1 MIAPALTLVLFNKK
15 LRILPINVGRTNVQN
30 SLDFVTALLVDRH
43 KRGRLRHRGAKLAQ
57 MLLKKRMSELQQEI
71 KMNKRDLFNI
81 FKMSIFTL
89 AITYLFVLS
98 KFNFDFSKVN
108 ILKVLGFFPIV
119 FISLLFCFYLGRML
133 KDK

>member
-1 MIAPALTLVLFNKK
+1 
-15 LRILPINVGRTNVQN
+15 
-30 SLDFVTALLVDRH
+30 
-43 KRGRLRHRGAKLAQ
+43 
-57 MLLKKRMSELQQEI
+57 MSELQQEI

-108 ILKVLGFFPIV
+108 ILKVLDFFPIV
-119 FISLLFCFYLGRML
+119 FISLLFCFYLGRTL